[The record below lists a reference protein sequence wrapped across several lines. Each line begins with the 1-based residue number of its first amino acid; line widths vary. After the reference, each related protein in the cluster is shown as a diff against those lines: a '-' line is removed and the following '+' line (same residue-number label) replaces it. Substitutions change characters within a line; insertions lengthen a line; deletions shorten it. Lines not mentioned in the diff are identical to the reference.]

1 MKTESQM
8 NVVRNGLIVAAL
20 SALVG
25 CANAYRVSSGNPVS
39 RVSVDLATDSDRDD
53 GQVVRR
59 LLVPRLVVYA
69 VERGWVVART
79 SHLGTAANSENLGT
93 ASFTPEAGKAYRASF
108 AVRRQSNSCDLKI
121 EDDSNT
127 RVSYATPAD
136 SCYQGQLAGCCGM
149 AAAERSYTTS
159 RFNGIRAVCRTLEA
173 FQGARRFLMSEKRS
187 GSRQSIE
194 WLYHSALA
202 RGGWSTKRFSK
213 RAG

>member
-20 SALVG
+20 SA
-25 CANAYRVSSGNPVS
+25 RVSF
-39 RVSVDLATDSDRDD
+39 DLATDSTGTTGKWFAVYSYRD
-53 GQVVRR
+53 
-59 LLVPRLVVYA
+59 LTCTPS
-69 VERGWVVART
+69 ERGWVVART

-136 SCYQGQLAGCCGM
+136 SCYQGQLGRMRNGGGGTLIHSIQIQRYESGLPDAGG
-149 AAAERSYTTS
+149 
-159 RFNGIRAVCRTLEA
+159 V
-173 FQGARRFLMSEKRS
+173 QGAR
-187 GSRQSIE
+187 GS
-194 WLYHSALA
+194 
-202 RGGWSTKRFSK
+202 
-213 RAG
+213 